1 MLAKL
6 KSAALVVL
14 CVSGCLWAQVTG
26 NFYADQNQELFLMP
40 KSAALGGA
48 DMALGRSPQPLGNPA
63 NLPTD
68 SLRDVSLSYANYFQ
82 NSFSTSAASYMGPID
97 NRSALS
103 VSVSYFLV
111 PGIEVNSDTLIPA
124 NVPTA
129 SASDVLFRVGYGIT
143 ALRLSNSAVVDV
155 GAAINAE
162 RRGLIDYTGYAIGAD
177 GGANL
182 LLDFKRI
189 ASNAAAGFMIQNL
202 TTSYIRWTGDYQ
214 EYAYPHVFLA
224 LGWQQ
229 DIPYLYGQY
238 SLHYVSPDLLN
249 NEGVNST
256 ASQTDSSGNSATVPI
271 YKSIASNPALL
282 FLSGREGVEYTIMR
296 VVSLRLGYTGGNVS
310 FGGGIHFLRNRA
322 SIDFAYLQND
332 LAPTYKLSVNYRW
345 N

>member
-1 MLAKL
+1 MHAKL
-6 KSAALVVL
+6 KSTALVVL
-14 CVSGCLWAQVTG
+14 CVSGCLWAEVTG
-26 NFYADQNQELFLMP
+26 NYYADENQELFLMP

-48 DMALGRSPQPLGNPA
+48 DMALGRSSQPLGNPA

-68 SLRDVSLSYANYFQ
+68 SLRDVSLSYANYYQ

-97 NRSALS
+97 DRSAIS

-111 PGIEVNSDTLIPA
+111 PGIEIYSDTVIPA

-129 SASDVLFRVGYGIT
+129 SASDILLRVGYGIT
-143 ALRLSNSAVVDV
+143 ALRLSNSAVLNA

-182 LLDFKRI
+182 LLDFKQI
-189 ASNAAAGFMIQNL
+189 ASKAAVGLMIQNL
-202 TTSYIRWTGDYQ
+202 TTSYIRWSGDYQ
-214 EYAYPHVFLA
+214 EYAYPHVFLG

-229 DIPYLYGQY
+229 DIPYLYGKY
-238 SLHYVSPDLLN
+238 SLHYVSPDLLG

-256 ASQTDSSGNSATVPI
+256 TSETDSSGNTTSVPI
-271 YKSIASNPALL
+271 YKSIMSNPSLL
-282 FLSGREGVEYTIMR
+282 FSDARWGAEYTIMKT
-296 VVSLRLGYTGGNVS
+296 VSLRVGYTGSNVS
-310 FGGGIHFLRNRA
+310 FGGGVHFLRNRA
-322 SIDFAYLQND
+322 SIDFAYLEND